1 MYICFDYLY
10 ISEGFTFTGSL
21 VKAHLNYTNSEN
33 TSVTQFWRLNGGK

>member
-1 MYICFDYLY
+1 MYICFDDLY